1 MPSTVSRS
9 PRPPDGNSPQVTA
22 STKIS
27 MRPCQKFGIDTPMID
42 VPMMNRAVAVSGRS
56 PVYMPSGM
64 PVASAMIMATNTSS
78 TVAGMRWTTSSSAG
92 SLNANE
98 RPKSPCTRF
107 ET

>member
-1 MPSTVSRS
+1 MPNTVPLS
-9 PRPPDGNSPQVTA
+9 PRPPDGNTLQVTA

-27 MRPCQKFGIDTPMID
+27 MSPCQKFGIETPMID
-42 VPMMNRAVAVSGRS
+42 VPMMNRAGTVSGCR
-56 PVYMPSGM
+56 PVYMPSGI
-64 PVASAMIMATNTSS
+64 PVASAMTMATNTSS
-78 TVAGMRWTTSSSAG
+78 SVAGMRCSTSFRAG